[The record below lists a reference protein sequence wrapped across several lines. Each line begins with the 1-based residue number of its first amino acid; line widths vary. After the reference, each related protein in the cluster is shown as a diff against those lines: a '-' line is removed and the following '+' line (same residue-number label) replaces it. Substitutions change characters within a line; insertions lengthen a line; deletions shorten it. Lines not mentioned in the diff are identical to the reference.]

1 MKDKLEDGWCFLSQS
16 WQLVRDV
23 VVQTIFTEIKA
34 SSEIFRSE
42 PPVGGRVELGNGLWI
57 GPLGHETLNAIFAAC
72 SQRGLNFGDTRQFSS
87 HYCFVREQDFLGV
100 ASIKWDDDRQL
111 RNCIAL
117 SRLVHPTTISTYI
130 SARLLYQNGRIDMP
144 SMIVPVAPQGVG
156 DFAFVNDRN
165 WRNWLTKDEALELRG
180 LIRGYN
186 FDTMPFRVKRAMRH
200 FEYACLTYYPDVR
213 LTLVVTGLE
222 AFVNTYRHRST
233 DQFKKRIAVIS
244 KEVGMA
250 VSEVFAGKVYDYRSS
265 VVHGKGVPE
274 QGPSG
279 DFDNIYG
286 TTETLLRKLV
296 KRCIEDSSFACRFE
310 SAASIDSMFPPA

>member
-1 MKDKLEDGWCFLSQS
+1 MEDKLEDGWCFLSQS

-23 VVQTIFTEIKA
+23 VVQTISTEIKV

-42 PPVGGRVELGNGLWI
+42 PPVGARVELGNGLWM
-57 GPLGHETLNAIFAAC
+57 GPLGYETLNAIFAAC
-72 SQRGLNFGDTRQFSS
+72 SQRGLNFGDTRQFFS

-117 SRLVHPTTISTYI
+117 SRLVHPTTISTHI
-130 SARLLYQNGRIDMP
+130 SARLLYQNSRIDMP
-144 SMIVPVAPQGVG
+144 SMIVPVPSQGMG
-156 DFAFVNDRN
+156 DFAWVNDVN
-165 WRNWLTKDEALELRG
+165 SRNWLTIDEALELKG
-180 LIRGYN
+180 LIADYN

-200 FEYACLTYYPDVR
+200 FDYACLTYYPDVR
-213 LTLVVTGLE
+213 LTLAVTGLE

-233 DQFKKRIAVIS
+233 AQFKKRIAIIS

-274 QGPSG
+274 PGISG
-279 DFDNIYG
+279 EFDNVYG

-296 KRCIEDSSFACRFE
+296 KKCIEDSSFASRFE
-310 SAASIDSMFPPA
+310 SAGSIDSMFPPA